1 MVRTVT
7 EEVRAVLRGK
17 NVYLVPLDVTNAEV
31 ARAWI
36 NDPDVNTWLLT
47 GQIPLS
53 RDAELGFYATAEEN
67 ARTRTGFVFEIH
79 LRDGDRYIGNCGL
92 EHVDLVHRN
101 AEVGIVIGERDAWG
115 KGLGGDAL
123 VTLLR
128 FAFDTLGLHAVQIS
142 VFEGNTRAHDLY
154 RRLGFTEGG
163 RDREAFFARGAF
175 HDHIRLDMLES
186 EFRERHNASAS

>member
-1 MVRTVT
+1 MP
-7 EEVRAVLRGK
+7 EEVSAVLRGE
-17 NVYLVPLDVTNAEV
+17 NVYLTPLDVTNAEI

-47 GQIPLS
+47 GTIPLS
-53 RDAELGFYATAEEN
+53 REAELTFYAAAEEN
-67 ARTRTGFVFEIH
+67 ARLRTGFVFEIH
-79 LRDGDRYIGNCGL
+79 LREDGRYVGNCGL

-101 AEVGIVIGERDAWG
+101 AEVGILIGDREDWG
-115 KGLGGDAL
+115 QGIGGDAI

-128 FAFDTLGLHAVQIS
+128 FAFETLGLHAAQIS
-142 VFEGNTRAHDLY
+142 VFEGNTRAHELY

-175 HDHIRLDMLES
+175 HDHIRLDMLED
-186 EFRERHNASAS
+186 EFRERYGGATA